1 MNRLRQLLD
10 RLSIYLPLIVMALL
24 ASGSWWLVR
33 SVPALIT
40 PEANKPV
47 RQDPDY
53 RLGDFSVKSFNAS
66 GRMTREL
73 IGDKAQHY
81 PATEALHIDQVRI
94 YAENDNGARMN
105 ARSDKGVATDDG
117 TQVTLIGNA
126 YAIKHPQDTR
136 PQIELRG
143 ERLVALPD
151 EDRVVSA
158 DPVQITR
165 DRDVFTGN
173 TMDFNSNTG
182 EHVLQGRVR
191 GTLAPKARKTP

>member
-1 MNRLRQLLD
+1 
-10 RLSIYLPLIVMALL
+10 LL

-53 RLGDFSVKSFNAS
+53 RLGDFSVKSFNAT
-66 GRMTREL
+66 GRMTREVT
-73 IGDKAQHY
+73 GDKAQHY

-94 YAENDNGARMN
+94 YAESDSGAKMN
-105 ARSDKGVATDDG
+105 ARADKGIATDDG
-117 TQVTLIGNA
+117 TQVTLISNA
-126 YAIKHPQDTR
+126 YAIKYPQETR

-191 GTLAPKARKTP
+191 GTLAPKPRKTP

>member
-33 SVPALIT
+33 SVPALII

-53 RLGDFSVKSFNAS
+53 RLGDFSVKSFNAT
-66 GRMTREL
+66 GRMTREVT
-73 IGDKAQHY
+73 GDKAQHY

-105 ARSDKGVATDDG
+105 ARSEKGVATDDG

-126 YAIKHPQDTR
+126 YAIKHPQETR

-191 GTLAPKARKTP
+191 GTLAPKPRKTP

>member
-10 RLSIYLPLIVMALL
+10 KLSIYLPLIVMALL

-33 SVPALIT
+33 SVPALLT

-53 RLGDFSVKSFNAS
+53 RLADFSVKSFNAS
-66 GRMTREL
+66 GHMTREV

-94 YAENDNGARMN
+94 YAESDSGATMN
-105 ARSDKGVATDDG
+105 ARAEEGIATDDG
-117 TQVTLIGNA
+117 KQVTLIGNA
-126 YAIKHPQDTR
+126 YAIKHPQETR

-158 DPVQITR
+158 DPVHITR

-173 TMDFNSNTG
+173 TMDFNSDTG

-191 GTLAPKARKTP
+191 GTLAPKPRKTP

>member
-94 YAENDNGARMN
+94 YAESDSGAKMN
-105 ARSDKGVATDDG
+105 ARADKGIATDDG
-117 TQVTLIGNA
+117 TQVTLISNA
-126 YAIKHPQDTR
+126 YAIKYPQETR

-191 GTLAPKARKTP
+191 GTLAPKPRKTP

>member
-1 MNRLRQLLD
+1 MNGLRRPLD

-33 SVPALIT
+33 SVPALLT
-40 PEANKPV
+40 PEVNKPV

-53 RLGDFSVKSFNAS
+53 RLVDFSVKSFNAS
-66 GRMTREL
+66 GRLSRE
-73 IGDKAQHY
+73 IMGDKAQHY
-81 PATEALHIDQVRI
+81 PATEALHIDQIRI
-94 YAENDNGARMN
+94 YAVSDSGAKMN
-105 ARSDKGVATDDG
+105 ARAEQGVATDDG

-126 YAIKHPQDTR
+126 YAIKHPQETR

-165 DRDVFTGN
+165 DRDVFTADSMN
-173 TMDFNSNTG
+173 FNSSTG

-191 GTLAPKARKTP
+191 GTLAPQPRKTP

>member
-10 RLSIYLPLIVMALL
+10 KLSIYLPLIVMALL

-33 SVPALIT
+33 SVPSLLN
-40 PEANKPV
+40 PEASKTV

-53 RLGDFSVKSFNAS
+53 HLTHFSVKSFNAS
-66 GRMTREL
+66 GRMTREVV
-73 IGDKAQHY
+73 GDKAQHY
-81 PATEALHIDQVRI
+81 PATEALHIAQVRI
-94 YAENDNGARMN
+94 YAENDSGAKMN
-105 ARSDKGVATDDG
+105 ARAEKGIATDDG

-126 YAIKHPQDTR
+126 YAIKHPQETR

-158 DPVQITR
+158 DPVLITR

-173 TMDFNSNTG
+173 TMDFNSSTG

-191 GTLAPKARKTP
+191 GTLAPKPRKTP

>member
-1 MNRLRQLLD
+1 MNGLRRLLD

-33 SVPALIT
+33 SVPALLT
-40 PEANKPV
+40 PEVNKPV

-53 RLGDFSVKSFNAS
+53 RLVDFSVKSFNAS
-66 GRMTREL
+66 GRLSRE
-73 IGDKAQHY
+73 IMGDKAQHY
-81 PATEALHIDQVRI
+81 PATEALHIDQIRI
-94 YAENDNGARMN
+94 YAVSDSGAKMN
-105 ARSDKGVATDDG
+105 ARAEQGVATDAG

-126 YAIKHPQDTR
+126 YAIKHPQETR

-151 EDRVVSA
+151 EDRVVST

-165 DRDVFTGN
+165 DRDVFTADSMN
-173 TMDFNSNTG
+173 FNSSTG

-191 GTLAPKARKTP
+191 GTLTPQPRKTP